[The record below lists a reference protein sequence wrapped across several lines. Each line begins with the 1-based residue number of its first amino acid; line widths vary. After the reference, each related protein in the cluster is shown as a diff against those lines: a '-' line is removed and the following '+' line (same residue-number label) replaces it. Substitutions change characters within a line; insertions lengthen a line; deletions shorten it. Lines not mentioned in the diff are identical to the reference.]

1 MNSILFKYLLI
12 GYFKTLLKVVLFF
25 FCFGVILNL
34 FEEIE
39 FFKNLNT
46 SILTPLSLTFLF
58 IPGML
63 IQLFPFIV
71 FVTSLKFFM
80 DIRNNRDLISM
91 KIFGFSNFKIFLIL
105 ALTSFILGWVILF
118 FINPMTSVMSK
129 YYEKTKSYYSKDI
142 DHLVSF
148 NKNGM
153 WIKENLKVGQR
164 IISAKNHEGKIIKD
178 VSIFNFDKEFNL
190 MEKISSKTANIENN
204 EWRLNDVVILRLNQN
219 NSEEIKL
226 ENFNINSIYTY
237 KKINNL
243 FKNFDT
249 LSFIDLIMN
258 YDELTNRGYNKIF
271 LNQSLHSML
280 SMPFFLFIMTAL
292 ASILIM
298 STLKRSKNT
307 KIIIFGLIICVLI
320 YYLKDLSLAL
330 GQTNRIPLSMASWI
344 PIIVISIF
352 SFAGILQ
359 INEK

>member
-1 MNSILFKYLLI
+1 MFIPVLSLMSSLLLIKTKKNFLLSNIFIFGYSFLILLYAELIIRYTGLSNIANLLFIISPFIFFRVSLTIILNLNFQLKLRIMNSILFRYLLV

-25 FCFGVILNL
+25 YCFGIIFNL

-46 SILTPLSLTFLF
+46 SILTPLLLTFLF

-71 FVTSLKFFM
+71 FVTSLKFFL

-105 ALTSFILGWVILF
+105 AFTSFILGWFLLF

-153 WIKENLKVGQR
+153 WIKENLKEGQR
-164 IISAKNHEGKIIKD
+164 IISAKNHEDEIIKD

-190 MEKISSKTANIENN
+190 VEKIFQK
-204 EWRLNDVVILRLNQN
+204 VQIL
-219 NSEEIKL
+219 
-226 ENFNINSIYTY
+226 
-237 KKINNL
+237 
-243 FKNFDT
+243 
-249 LSFIDLIMN
+249 
-258 YDELTNRGYNKIF
+258 
-271 LNQSLHSML
+271 
-280 SMPFFLFIMTAL
+280 
-292 ASILIM
+292 
-298 STLKRSKNT
+298 
-307 KIIIFGLIICVLI
+307 KIING
-320 YYLKDLSLAL
+320 
-330 GQTNRIPLSMASWI
+330 N
-344 PIIVISIF
+344 
-352 SFAGILQ
+352 
-359 INEK
+359 

>member
-1 MNSILFKYLLI
+1 MNSILFRYLLV

-25 FCFGVILNL
+25 YCFGIIFNL

-46 SILTPLSLTFLF
+46 SILTPLLLTFLF

-71 FVTSLKFFM
+71 FVTSLKFFL

-105 ALTSFILGWVILF
+105 AFTSFILGWFLLF

-153 WIKENLKVGQR
+153 WIKENLKEGQR
-164 IISAKNHEGKIIKD
+164 IISAKNHEDEIIKD

-190 MEKISSKTANIENN
+190 VEKIFQK
-204 EWRLNDVVILRLNQN
+204 VQIL
-219 NSEEIKL
+219 
-226 ENFNINSIYTY
+226 
-237 KKINNL
+237 
-243 FKNFDT
+243 
-249 LSFIDLIMN
+249 
-258 YDELTNRGYNKIF
+258 
-271 LNQSLHSML
+271 
-280 SMPFFLFIMTAL
+280 
-292 ASILIM
+292 
-298 STLKRSKNT
+298 
-307 KIIIFGLIICVLI
+307 KIING
-320 YYLKDLSLAL
+320 
-330 GQTNRIPLSMASWI
+330 N
-344 PIIVISIF
+344 
-352 SFAGILQ
+352 
-359 INEK
+359 